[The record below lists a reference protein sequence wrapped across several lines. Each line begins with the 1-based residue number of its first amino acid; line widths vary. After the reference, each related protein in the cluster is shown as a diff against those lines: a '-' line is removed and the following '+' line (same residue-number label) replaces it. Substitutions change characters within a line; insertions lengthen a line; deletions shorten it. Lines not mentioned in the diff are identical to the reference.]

1 MTIDIESDIFLFADD
16 TSIFKSGK
24 DNKLSANIINSDLNK
39 ISLWARN
46 WKITINP
53 TKTVAMLFSKKATPD
68 RNFQIKIGNEYI
80 GLSDH
85 HKHLGVWLTSNM
97 TWEKHIEEVSKKAR
111 QRLGCIQR
119 HKFRLDRNSVI

>member
-1 MTIDIESDIFLFADD
+1 MGQSGGQNFLRVTEGDFLFADD

-24 DNKLSANIINSDLNK
+24 DNQLSANIINSDLNK

-53 TKTVAMLFSKKATPD
+53 TKTVAMLLSK
-68 RNFQIKIGNEYI
+68 RLLLICWNFQIKIGNEFI

-97 TWEKHIEEVSKKAR
+97 NWKKHIEEVSKKAR
-111 QRLGCIQR
+111 QR
-119 HKFRLDRNSVI
+119 